1 MAKKSSTKFSRNDL
15 RYWEERVYRPRYGRG
30 EQFGKEA
37 GSFAVRIQAHGERRG
52 VSLRDTTKR
61 NAAKSAMLLEKLIEA
76 KGWDCGLL
84 EFRGETPKPRNLLTL
99 GEYFAEIEATG
110 YFLPKTLRIYKTKVR
125 RIAAEVG
132 KVCLPGKVKKF
143 DYINGGAKEWQNLV
157 DKVPLQKLAPVCVRE
172 WQTNHLNKFLKNPAK
187 YKSAKKTTN
196 SCIRAGKAIFSGKV
210 KNLLPHLILP
220 DPCPFEDIKTARE
233 EITRY
238 RSEIRDADSLL
249 LCGAT
254 ELADATTE
262 SELQKFWEA
271 DGGTGK
277 APFPTPSESVRAAL
291 SAERKRE
298 AFKVLLIGL
307 TAGLRRG
314 EIDRLLWT
322 QIDFERG
329 QINVETTEVHQPK
342 ADSEGSIAVD
352 PEVLE
357 LYRQWKKSSESRF
370 VIAGVEPRVDS
381 QKTHYRANRAEVELL
396 TWLKSKGIKA
406 RNPIHS
412 LRKEFGSIICE
423 RAGIYVAS
431 RLLRHAS
438 ISMTAA
444 IYTDNRKKVTSG
456 LGSALSKRSR
466 VQESQER

>member
-1 MAKKSSTKFSRNDL
+1 MAKKSSTNFSRNDL

-30 EQFGKEA
+30 DQFGKEA

-99 GEYFAEIEATG
+99 GEYFAEIEAIG
-110 YFLPKTLRIYKTKVR
+110 YFQPRTLRIYKTKVR
-125 RIAAEVG
+125 RIAADVG
-132 KVCLPGKVKKF
+132 KVRLAGKVKKF
-143 DYINGGAKEWQNLV
+143 DHINGGAEAWQNLV
-157 DKVPLQKLAPVCVRE
+157 DKVPLQKLAPVCIRE
-172 WQTNHLNKFLKNPAK
+172 WQTNHLKNFHNNPAK
-187 YKSAKKTTN
+187 YKSATKTTN
-196 SCIRAGKAIFSGKV
+196 SCIRAGKAIFSGEV
-210 KNLLPHLILP
+210 KKLLPHLILP
-220 DPCPFEDIKTARE
+220 DPCPFEGIKTARE

-238 RSEIRDADSLL
+238 RSEIRDPESLL
-249 LCGAT
+249 LCGAM

-262 SELQKFWEA
+262 SELQRFWEA

-277 APFPTPSESVRAAL
+277 APVPTPSESVRAVL

-298 AFKVLLIGL
+298 AFKVLIIGL

-314 EIDRLLWT
+314 EIDHLLWT
-322 QIDFERG
+322 QIDFDNG
-329 QINVETTEVHQPK
+329 QINVETTDVHQPK
-342 ADSEGSIAVD
+342 ADSEGSILVD
-352 PEVLE
+352 PEILE
-357 LYRQWKKSSESRF
+357 LYRQWKESSESRF

-381 QKTHYRANRAEVELL
+381 QRAHYRANRAEVELL

-423 RAGIYVAS
+423 KAGVYVAS

-438 ISMTAA
+438 IAMTAA
-444 IYTDNRKKVTSG
+444 IYTDDRKKVTSG
-456 LGSALSKRSR
+456 LGSALSKRSK
-466 VQESQER
+466 V